1 MQARKILLFN
11 EGIPWAKTE
20 KNEDFDVPVSRF
32 DSAVACELVDSY
44 IIHQVNQILNITQLA
59 YVEMM
64 VYQVQKLKE

>member
-11 EGIPWAKTE
+11 EGIPWAKKE
-20 KNEDFDVPVSRF
+20 KNEDFDAPVSRF
-32 DSAVACELVDSY
+32 DSAVACELVGSY

-64 VYQVQKLKE
+64 VQKLKE